1 MGMDVGDAAV
11 VMDRLAVS
19 ESGGLSGVGDELWER
34 AVVLAGRLNVV
45 YAELVAVTAQVIA
58 AQAWGGQGGV
68 RSPEHWLAL
77 RAGLAPGTAAQ
88 VVAVARARTRLPVVS
103 GLFASGVLS
112 LDQAAAVVTRVPVAY
127 DAAVGELAPLLTV
140 TQLRRVLSRYP
151 FDRDPASGADADPAS
166 DPASGADAG
175 PD

>member
-11 VMDRLAVS
+11 VMDRLAGP

-68 RSPEHWLAL
+68 RSP
-77 RAGLAPGTAAQ
+77 
-88 VVAVARARTRLPVVS
+88 
-103 GLFASGVLS
+103 
-112 LDQAAAVVTRVPVAY
+112 
-127 DAAVGELAPLLTV
+127 
-140 TQLRRVLSRYP
+140 
-151 FDRDPASGADADPAS
+151 
-166 DPASGADAG
+166 
-175 PD
+175 

>member
-1 MGMDVGDAAV
+1 MDVGDAAV

-45 YAELVAVTAQVIA
+45 YAELVAVAAQVIA

-127 DAAVGELAPLLTV
+127 DAGLPHDFRTRVWGFSGCFLGVVVEVEDLLRGV
-140 TQLRRVLSRYP
+140 VPQP
-151 FDRDPASGADADPAS
+151 
-166 DPASGADAG
+166 
-175 PD
+175 